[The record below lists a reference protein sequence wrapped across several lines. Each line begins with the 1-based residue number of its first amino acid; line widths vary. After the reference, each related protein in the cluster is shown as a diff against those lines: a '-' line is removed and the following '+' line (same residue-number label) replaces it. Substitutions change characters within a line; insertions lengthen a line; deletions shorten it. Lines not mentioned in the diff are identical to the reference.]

1 MAHIQE
7 KQIVYRGEK
16 IKLVRRP
23 HMKNIRVRISRPE
36 GEIVVSCPYGVPNS
50 QWQWALEGVWPKILQ
65 ARQQYLAGQQKQPK
79 YNLDLVA
86 EVQKILPRCQEI
98 TGVQA
103 SSIHFR
109 RMYSRW
115 GSCNTRTGRINLS
128 LNLAHKHPMCLEYVL
143 IHELVHLLERNHTPR
158 FHGLVAKF
166 CPFAQEAERHLRE

>member
-1 MAHIQE
+1 M
-7 KQIVYRGEK
+7 
-16 IKLVRRP
+16 
-23 HMKNIRVRISRPE
+23 
-36 GEIVVSCPYGVPNS
+36 
-50 QWQWALEGVWPKILQ
+50 LQ

-109 RMYSRW
+109 RMHSRW

>member
-7 KQIVYRGEK
+7 KQIVYRGEQ

-36 GEIVVSCPYGVPNS
+36 GEIVVSCPYGVANS
-50 QWQWALEGVWPKILQ
+50 QWQSALEGVWQEMLL
-65 ARQQYLAGQQKQPK
+65 ARQKYLAGKQKQPK

-86 EVQKILPRCQEI
+86 EVQKILPRCQKI

-109 RMYSRW
+109 RMHSRW

>member
-1 MAHIQE
+1 MAGDA
-7 KQIVYRGEK
+7 VGS
-16 IKLVRRP
+16 P
-23 HMKNIRVRISRPE
+23 AIS
-36 GEIVVSCPYGVPNS
+36 G
-50 QWQWALEGVWPKILQ
+50 WKT
-65 ARQQYLAGQQKQPK
+65 KQPK

-128 LNLAHKHPMCLEYVL
+128 LNLAHKHPMCLEYVV

>member
-23 HMKNIRVRISRPE
+23 HMKNIRVRVTRPD
-36 GEIVVSCPYGVPNS
+36 GEIVVSFPYGVADS
-50 QWQWALEGVWPKILQ
+50 QWQSALAQDWQEVLQ
-65 ARQQYLAGQQKQPK
+65 AQQRCLAQKQK
-79 YNLDLVA
+79 QAAWNLDLAA
-86 EVQKILPRCQEI
+86 EVKRILPRCQEI
-98 TGVQA
+98 TGVRA

-109 RMYSRW
+109 MMHSRW

-128 LNLAHKHPMCLEYVL
+128 LNLAHRPPMCLEYVL

-158 FHGLVAKF
+158 FHALVANF
-166 CPFAQEAERHLRE
+166 CPFAQEAERLLK